1 MTGQLA
7 MRLIRSDRADTR
19 QGPIEGADV
28 ALINSSE
35 DLARRARGGDEE
47 AFSLIF
53 DRFIRPITSFIYEMV
68 GNRSLAE
75 ELAQETFVRAYKN
88 LDSLRTDAKLSTWL
102 FGISRNVIREWLR
115 LPQEKRAPVEVNDR
129 AVLELQDTQPGPDG
143 QFMNKELICAAH
155 RALQLLNED
164 QRMVFSLRV
173 FQQRSYQEI
182 AEITGFSITK
192 VKKDL
197 FRAREAMRRQLGRY
211 LEVSK

>member
-1 MTGQLA
+1 MG
-7 MRLIRSDRADTR
+7 LIRSGRADTR
-19 QGPIEGADV
+19 QAPIDGTDI

-35 DLARRARGGDEE
+35 DLARRARSGDEE

-53 DRFIRPITSFIYEMV
+53 DRFIRPVTSFIYAMV
-68 GNRSLAE
+68 GNRGLAE

-88 LDSLRTDAKLSTWL
+88 LGTLRSDAKLSTWL

-115 LPQEKRAPVEVNDR
+115 LPQEKRSPVEIDDQ
-129 AVLELQDTQPGPDG
+129 AVQELQDTQLGPDG
-143 QFMNKELICAAH
+143 QFMNKELICVTR

-164 QRMVFSLRV
+164 QRMVFTLRV
-173 FQQRSYQEI
+173 FRQRSYQEI
-182 AEITGFSITK
+182 AEITGFSLTK

-197 FRAREAMRRQLGRY
+197 FRARETMRRQLGPY

>member
-1 MTGQLA
+1 
-7 MRLIRSDRADTR
+7 MRLIKSDRADTR
-19 QGPIEGADV
+19 QRPIDGTDV

-35 DLARRARGGDEE
+35 DLARRARSGDEE

-68 GNRSLAE
+68 SNRAIAE

-88 LDSLRTDAKLSTWL
+88 LNALRDDGKLSTWL
-102 FGISRNVIREWLR
+102 YGISRNVIREWLR
-115 LPQEKRAPVEVNDR
+115 LPDEKCSPVEVDDH
-129 AVLELQDTQPGPDG
+129 AVLELQDTQLGPDG
-143 QFMNKELICAAH
+143 QFMNKELIGATH
-155 RALQLLNED
+155 RALQLLNAD

-173 FQQRSYQEI
+173 FRQRSYQEI
-182 AEITGFSITK
+182 AEITGFSLTK

-197 FRAREAMRRQLGRY
+197 FRARETMRRQLGPY

>member
-1 MTGQLA
+1 
-7 MRLIRSDRADTR
+7 
-19 QGPIEGADV
+19 
-28 ALINSSE
+28 
-35 DLARRARGGDEE
+35 
-47 AFSLIF
+47 
-53 DRFIRPITSFIYEMV
+53 
-68 GNRSLAE
+68 
-75 ELAQETFVRAYKN
+75 
-88 LDSLRTDAKLSTWL
+88 
-102 FGISRNVIREWLR
+102 VIREWLR